1 MQSFTSPAPTLDD
14 ILRLF
19 QETDRIIKESQKE
32 SERKAQENERKSQEN
47 ERKSQE
53 TERLFKEKQQE
64 TERLFKEKQQETE
77 RIIKE
82 SRQETERVM
91 KESREENERILKE
104 SREETER
111 KFQEMTIA
119 IKAVNS
125 SIGKLGN
132 RLGEFVEEAVR
143 PSAVRLFREVGIDVH
158 EVQQNIIAQRN
169 GESLELDLLVV
180 NDNDAVAIECKS
192 NLSVDDVNEHLA
204 RLDKIKRVLPRYKD
218 NRILGAVAGMVIPE
232 QVAQYAIRKG
242 LYVIGQNGDH
252 LELRNNS
259 VFVAKAW

>member
-47 ERKSQE
+47 ER
-53 TERLFKEKQQE
+53 LFKEKQQE

-82 SRQETERVM
+82 SRQETD
-91 KESREENERILKE
+91 
-104 SREETER
+104 R
-111 KFQEMTIA
+111 KFEEMTIA

-169 GESLELDLLVV
+169 GESMELDLLVV

-252 LELRNNS
+252 LELRNTS